1 MHTDRESHSVS
12 GRCPWTAH
20 EGDQVLEMQPA
31 RTTDAQATGESAR
44 ALGIL
49 LVPVMAALLLVG
61 GLSERPANAQ
71 PQSSAPDQAILLT
84 IFLRHDQTKTVD
96 EINEHLKK
104 TGWYDKFPPEGVEI
118 VSWYVMMG
126 IGQVVTLRV
135 PADKLRAVNRVIEQ
149 SAWGGYHTEF
159 YPTYDFKPVW
169 DAMEHHRP

>member
-96 EINEHLKK
+96 EITSISKRPAGK
-104 TGWYDKFPPEGVEI
+104 TNSRPR
-118 VSWYVMMG
+118 VSKSCRG
-126 IGQVVTLRV
+126 T
-135 PADKLRAVNRVIEQ
+135 
-149 SAWGGYHTEF
+149 S
-159 YPTYDFKPVW
+159 
-169 DAMEHHRP
+169 